1 MRALGTSSVQIF
13 RLIVMEISIM
23 ALLSIAIACLVSLAV
38 NYGLSIQGITMP
50 HTFTYGG
57 VEFSKMYTEINAR
70 SFYIPTLAVLVS
82 GILISTIP
90 AAMAAKTA
98 PARAMRVH

>member
-1 MRALGTSSVQIF
+1 
-13 RLIVMEISIM
+13 MEISIM
-23 ALLSIAIACLVSLAV
+23 AILSIAIACLISLAV
-38 NYGLSIQGITMP
+38 NYALSIQGITMP

-70 SFYIPTLAVLVS
+70 SFYIPALAVLVS
-82 GILISTIP
+82 GVLISTIP
-90 AAMAAKTA
+90 ATMAAKTA